1 MRIVQARTNFCCCF
15 RTRWPTWTASFSPV
29 LTAQRPLLA
38 AHSSLSVLSVDK
50 CLNVIVKSGY
60 LPNSSAA
67 EFINRYST
75 TVAIRARTQVET
87 CAAKIA
93 TMRLSINE
101 LKLRLCD
108 NDDDK
113 DNYNYASQKEEV
125 KSISKS
131 PNLQLWL
138 QESRPQGLHAEN
150 NSQLKDHGKGI
161 GFRISLY
168 P

>member
-1 MRIVQARTNFCCCF
+1 VIILQPVMRIVQAKTNFCCCF
-15 RTRWPTWTASFSPV
+15 WTRWPTWTASFSPV

-38 AHSSLSVLSVDK
+38 AHSSSSVLSADK
-50 CLNVIVKSGY
+50 CWNVNRKSGY

-75 TVAIRARTQVET
+75 TVAMRARTQVEI

-113 DNYNYASQKEEV
+113 DNYNYASQKEEE
-125 KSISKS
+125 S
-131 PNLQLWL
+131 NLNLPT
-138 QESRPQGLHAEN
+138 SN
-150 NSQLKDHGKGI
+150 
-161 GFRISLY
+161 
-168 P
+168 